1 MQHPRHR
8 GTNIAN
14 AGSKPNELSG
24 FGCKGV
30 GAEHVLPSCD
40 ESESGLD
47 PNLDVVNECKSN
59 YLI

>member
-8 GTNIAN
+8 GTIIAN
-14 AGSKPNELSG
+14 AGLKPNELSG

-30 GAEHVLPSCD
+30 GAEHKQLSYD
-40 ESESGLD
+40 KWNFGLI
-47 PNLDVVNECKSN
+47 PHLGVVNVCKSN

>member
-1 MQHPRHR
+1 MQHLKHR
-8 GTNIAN
+8 GAIIAN

-30 GAEHVLPSCD
+30 GAEHITLSYD
-40 ESESGLD
+40 KWKIGLV
-47 PNLDVVNECKSN
+47 PHLDVVNECKSN